1 VKGKIFIYSA
11 SISTFSLQR
20 EMHVL
25 AGRVKVISS
34 PRTPNV
40 KVNSALNLDGDF
52 DNSCLASSDADAEIS
67 VVVRREVARTHTLG
81 V

>member
-1 VKGKIFIYSA
+1 MY
-11 SISTFSLQR
+11 
-20 EMHVL
+20 VL
-25 AGRVKVISS
+25 AGRVKVIPS

-40 KVNSALNLDGDF
+40 KVNSAKKHDGNF
-52 DNSCLASSDADAEIS
+52 DNSFSASSDADAEIS

>member
-1 VKGKIFIYSA
+1 MY
-11 SISTFSLQR
+11 
-20 EMHVL
+20 VL

-40 KVNSALNLDGDF
+40 IASSAKKLDGDF

>member
-1 VKGKIFIYSA
+1 
-11 SISTFSLQR
+11 
-20 EMHVL
+20 M
-25 AGRVKVISS
+25 ISS

-40 KVNSALNLDGDF
+40 KVNSAKKLDGDF
-52 DNSCLASSDADAEIS
+52 DNSCLASSDVDAEIS

>member
-1 VKGKIFIYSA
+1 
-11 SISTFSLQR
+11 
-20 EMHVL
+20 MHVL

>member
-1 VKGKIFIYSA
+1 MY
-11 SISTFSLQR
+11 
-20 EMHVL
+20 VL

-40 KVNSALNLDGDF
+40 KVSSAQKLDGDF
-52 DNSCLASSDADAEIS
+52 DNSCLASSDAEIS

>member
-1 VKGKIFIYSA
+1 MKSKIFIYSA
-11 SISTFSLQR
+11 STSTFSLQR
-20 EMHVL
+20 EMYIL
-25 AGRVKVISS
+25 AGRVKVIPS

-40 KVNSALNLDGDF
+40 KVNSAKKLDGDF
-52 DNSCLASSDADAEIS
+52 DDSCLSSSDADAEIS

>member
-1 VKGKIFIYSA
+1 MKSKIFTYFA
-11 SISTFSLQR
+11 SSSTFSLQR
-20 EMHVL
+20 EMYVL
-25 AGRVKVISS
+25 AGRVKVIPSL
-34 PRTPNV
+34 RTPNV
-40 KVNSALNLDGDF
+40 KVNSAKKLDGDF

>member
-1 VKGKIFIYSA
+1 
-11 SISTFSLQR
+11 
-20 EMHVL
+20 M
-25 AGRVKVISS
+25 ISS

-40 KVNSALNLDGDF
+40 KVISAKKHDDDF
-52 DNSCLASSDADAEIS
+52 DNSCLVSSDADAEIS

>member
-1 VKGKIFIYSA
+1 VKSKICIYSA
-11 SISTFSLQR
+11 STSSFSLQR
-20 EMHVL
+20 ELYVL

-40 KVNSALNLDGDF
+40 KVISAKKLDDDF
-52 DNSCLASSDADAEIS
+52 DNSCLVSSDADPEIS